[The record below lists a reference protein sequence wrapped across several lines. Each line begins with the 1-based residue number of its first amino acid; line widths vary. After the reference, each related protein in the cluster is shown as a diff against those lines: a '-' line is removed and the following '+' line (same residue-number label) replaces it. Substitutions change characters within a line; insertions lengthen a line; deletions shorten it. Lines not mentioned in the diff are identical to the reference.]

1 MSNEGGISGISQ
13 EVREVLSWDQV
24 LPSLLKSHCKSE
36 VVHMISS
43 RFWLSWEIEY
53 LAFIFLC
60 PTAVFSCHYQIHFSL
75 LFLYP
80 ATSLF
85 TYSGSH
91 ALSLLK
97 RYFMIF
103 SLNMELRGKAWTC
116 SFQLSFNFPLCWKT
130 LVYPDRQQ
138 KLEQSNSVW
147 NKRKLVLMYKI
158 VAITSWRI

>member
-43 RFWLSWEIEY
+43 RFRLSWEIEY

-80 ATSLF
+80 AASLF

-97 RYFMIF
+97 RYFPWTQNSEEKLGLVALSCLSIF
-103 SLNMELRGKAWTC
+103 LFAGRYWCILTDSKSSSKVSLCEIKG
-116 SFQLSFNFPLCWKT
+116 SLC
-130 LVYPDRQQ
+130 
-138 KLEQSNSVW
+138 
-147 NKRKLVLMYKI
+147 
-158 VAITSWRI
+158 